1 MKYIDILRAKL
12 AELTTARAAA
22 VAQMEAATSAA
33 TAENRSALT
42 PEETTSFDAARSA
55 IEALD
60 APGTEANPETIPAL
74 EARIGELEAIE
85 ARARNA
91 ANVPFNVNLGGTQ
104 DDPYEI
110 DLRSAPRDAAT
121 LADISERAKRAIEQD
136 RTLTD
141 EQRGRVDELLRS
153 RANRNGAM
161 ERHIIATGRP
171 EYRSAFAKVT
181 TQTHP
186 LLRSEEMAALE
197 EVRALNITT
206 DASGGFL
213 MPFTLDPTVIL
224 NNSGAINPMRELATV
239 KQVVTDNWQ
248 GITSAGVSAAYGA
261 ESAVVAD
268 GTPTLAQPSVK
279 IEKAH
284 AFVPFTMEAEDDLQ
298 GLSQDATV
306 MFADAKM
313 RLEATKF
320 ALGAG
325 SGSNEPNGIITA
337 LVAASKIKTS
347 ATTDTYAVADVYA
360 LQETVPA
367 RYRANGKWM
376 MALAVINLTRKF
388 GTALGHTFLADLAA
402 GQPPLL
408 LGQGLYENS
417 EMDGVINTSAENYIA
432 VYGDFKGYHIHDRI
446 GLSIELVPHLLD
458 TSTGRPTGERG
469 WYARWRNGGNLVDTN
484 ALRVLNVT

>member
-1 MKYIDILRAKL
+1 MKFIEVLRAKL
-12 AELTTARAAA
+12 KTLIDERNAAL
-22 VAQMEAATSAA
+22 AAMDAA
-33 TAENRSALT
+33 TATATAEQRSELNT
-42 PEETTSFDAARSA
+42 EEAAAFDTARSRIA
-55 IEALD
+55 ALD
-60 APGTEANPETIPAL
+60 GTDEDPGEIAQV
-74 EARIGELEAIE
+74 EARIAELEGIE
-85 ARARNA
+85 ARARKA
-91 ANVPFNVNLGGTQ
+91 ADVPFNINTGGTK

-110 DLRSAPRDAAT
+110 DLRSAPRDPAT
-121 LADISERAKRAIEQD
+121 MADISERAKRAVEQARD
-136 RTLTD
+136 LTD
-141 EQRGRVDELLRS
+141 EQRGRVDGLMRS
-153 RANRNGAM
+153 RANRHGAL

-181 TQTHP
+181 TQATP

-224 NNSGAINPMRELATV
+224 NNDGAVNPMRELATV
-239 KQVVTDNWQ
+239 KTVVTDAWQ
-248 GITSAGVSAAYGA
+248 GITSTGVTAAYGA

-268 GTPTLAQPSVK
+268 GTPTLAQPVVN

-284 AFVPFTMEAEDDLQ
+284 AFVPFTMEAEDDLV

-306 MFADAKM
+306 MFGDAKM

-320 ALGAG
+320 TLGAG
-325 SGSNEPNGIITA
+325 HGSNEPNGIITA
-337 LVAASKIKTS
+337 LVAASKIRTS

-360 LQETVPA
+360 TQELVPA

-417 EMDGVINTSAENYIA
+417 AMDGVINTSADNYIA
-432 VYGDFKGYHIHDRI
+432 VYGDFAGYHIHDRI